1 MRAHRN
7 ILYFL
12 GAFFTML
19 GQLGAT
25 MFILSLMNT
34 EDFSDISTED
44 HDNKKRRAVKMMQEL
59 LKNGTAT
66 NELKLGEIFG
76 LLGVTASGYSY
87 NMQFLFLVEEVELT
101 CGIHQFEIV
110 GSLFPNLAR
119 PAEIIGAA
127 GEKSVSS
134 NLCDHCAGSE
144 LKGRRMVAAWRRE
157 MRNSLHCLVTTEE
170 GTLLADTIEM
180 YAVLANRRLD
190 FL

>member
-66 NELKLGEIFG
+66 NELKIGEIFG

-101 CGIHQFEIV
+101 CGIHQLEIV

-119 PAEIIGAA
+119 PAGIIGAA
-127 GEKSVSS
+127 GEKSVLNQTYVITVQEDACIGFALQITAAEKHLSF
-134 NLCDHCAGSE
+134 
-144 LKGRRMVAAWRRE
+144 RRK
-157 MRNSLHCLVTTEE
+157 
-170 GTLLADTIEM
+170 
-180 YAVLANRRLD
+180 
-190 FL
+190 